1 MHKCAGG
8 IVSRRKFC
16 IATYSTRH
24 AGAGSR
30 AHAVQSQT
38 RGQSTAAVAS
48 IRLATLEAQ
57 CCRMAAHGAAEA
69 ATGGDS
75 QQEQLQQKSSVAKLM
90 IDSLLRL
97 FLLIYL
103 EFRASVAA
111 DNEPGLRH
119 CLCCPAAL
127 SLTRSVAFKR
137 KKNNYSLFAVGSAG
151 LPLLAAAG
159 SCPVLAI
166 CKAIPCCCRQML
178 PLCGQCWKRRTQGG
192 PTKRPPNAIRQHPD
206 VSVSS

>member
-1 MHKCAGG
+1 
-8 IVSRRKFC
+8 
-16 IATYSTRH
+16 
-24 AGAGSR
+24 
-30 AHAVQSQT
+30 
-38 RGQSTAAVAS
+38 
-48 IRLATLEAQ
+48 
-57 CCRMAAHGAAEA
+57 MAAHGAAEA

-137 KKNNYSLFAVGSAG
+137 KKTTIPSSQLAVLG
-151 LPLLAAAG
+151 
-159 SCPVLAI
+159 CP
-166 CKAIPCCCRQML
+166 C
-178 PLCGQCWKRRTQGG
+178 
-192 PTKRPPNAIRQHPD
+192 
-206 VSVSS
+206 